1 MKKAQLFFTLLL
13 LLATV
18 SLSAQEETIF
28 NHYVQSPIIL
38 NPGAAGFDEEYQ
50 LQINA
55 RAAWTG
61 FDDSPT
67 TLGVRLSGPVGNNF
81 GIGAAVFS
89 ESAAQ
94 LSRVK
99 GQLDVAFRFGFGPEL
114 EKDQPAFQ
122 AAFGFFTQF
131 QRIQVDASVMD
142 NPLQQAGDELLMDF
156 INGVNEFDAGFG
168 LYGSFRRNTFGGITI
183 NNLVSN
189 RLANISGETTES
201 GFNYTFLLGHHF
213 DLPELKVKLTPSIMM
228 RNVQNAPFMLD
239 FNLQAAFLDEQLIA
253 GLSYRYLGALG
264 LLLGTKLESLRIYYS
279 YDLSFATFQQ
289 YNNGSHEITL
299 GYHLDRKKLQERRR
313 IRREQQS
320 TQERR

>member
-1 MKKAQLFFTLLL
+1 MKKSLPLLL
-13 LLATV
+13 LLGLLTNWVA
-18 SLSAQEETIF
+18 AQEETIF

-38 NPGAAGFDEEYQ
+38 NPGAAGFDNEYQ
-50 LQINA
+50 LQVNA
-55 RAAWTG
+55 RAAWAG
-61 FDDSPT
+61 FDDAPT
-67 TLGVRLSGPVGNNF
+67 TLGVRFNGPIGNNF
-81 GIGAAVFS
+81 GLGAAIFS

-94 LSRVK
+94 INRVK

-131 QRIQVDASVMD
+131 QRLQLDGSVLD
-142 NPLQQAGDELLMDF
+142 NPLIQAGDELLMDY

-168 LYGSFRRNTFGGITI
+168 LYGTFRKRTFGGVTI

-189 RLANISGETTES
+189 RLANISGATNES
-201 GFNYTFLLGHHF
+201 RFNYTFLLGHNF
-213 DLPELKVKLTPSIMM
+213 DLPELNVVLTPSVMM

-239 FNLQAAFLDEQLIA
+239 FNLQAAFLDEQLIT
-253 GLSYRYLGALG
+253 GLSYRYLGAVG
-264 LLLGTKLESLRIYYS
+264 LLLGTKLDGLRIYYS

-299 GYHLDRKKLQERRR
+299 GYHLDRGEMQERRAAR
-313 IRREQQS
+313 QREVREGRR
-320 TQERR
+320 

>member
-1 MKKAQLFFTLLL
+1 MKKAQLFFTFLLV
-13 LLATV
+13 LAV
-18 SLSAQEETIF
+18 QFLHAQEETIF

-38 NPGAAGFDEEYQ
+38 NPGAAGFDDEYQ

-61 FDDSPT
+61 FDDTPT
-67 TLGVRLSGPVGNNF
+67 TLGVRLNGPVGNNF

-89 ESAAQ
+89 ETAAQ

-99 GQLDVAFRFGFGPEL
+99 GQLDVAFRFGFGPQIERN
-114 EKDQPAFQ
+114 QPAFQ

-142 NPLQQAGDELLMDF
+142 NPIQQAGDELLMDY

-168 LYGSFRRNTFGGITI
+168 LYGSFRKNTFGGITI

-189 RLANISGETTES
+189 RLANITGERTES
-201 GFNYTFLLGHHF
+201 GFNYTFLLGHNF
-213 DLPELKVKLTPSIMM
+213 DLPELKIKLTPSIMM
-228 RNVQNAPFMLD
+228 RNVQNAPYMLD
-239 FNLQAAFLDEQLIA
+239 FNLQASFLEEQLIA

-264 LLLGTKLESLRIYYS
+264 LLLGTKLENLRIYYS
-279 YDLSFATFQQ
+279 YDLSFARFQQ
-289 YNNGSHEITL
+289 YNNGTHEITL
-299 GYHLDRKKLQERRR
+299 GYHLDRNQLKENQRRKQEQRRSQERR
-313 IRREQQS
+313 
-320 TQERR
+320 